1 MVRVLFVC
9 LGNICRSPMAEA
21 ILRRKL
27 TGHSDVFV
35 DSAGTGNWHVGENP
49 DPRTIDVLRRRG
61 IRDFSRARQFRSA
74 DFEEFDHIIGMDAAN
89 IRDILA
95 WPGARPENVSLAAS
109 WVDPNSTDPV
119 PDPYYG
125 SPTDFESVFDQ
136 LDEITDAIIGKIS
149 PDLSV

>member
-1 MVRVLFVC
+1 
-9 LGNICRSPMAEA
+9 MAES
-21 ILRRKL
+21 ILRHKL

-61 IRDFSRARQFRSA
+61 IHNFSRARQLRSA
-74 DFEEFDHIIGMDAAN
+74 DFEDFDHIIGMDAAN

-95 WPGARPENVSLAAS
+95 WPGAQPEKVSLASS
-109 WVDPNSTDPV
+109 WVDPASTDPV

-125 SPTDFESVFDQ
+125 SPADFESVFEQ
-136 LDEITDAIIGKIS
+136 LDEITDKIRAKII
-149 PDLSV
+149 PPQLA